1 MKNYIKSIFI
11 VAILLLIQV
20 VWTFSS
26 AEKINPLELPKFHY
40 FINDYSQILDQNS
53 RNTLN
58 QQAKSI
64 QDSYGPQVVTVLFPH
79 REGNELFDIAIKA
92 FNKNWI
98 WDKKKNDGL
107 LLAIATQEKKIRIMV
122 GYGLESKIPDILANK
137 IIEKHIRPQVNQGNF
152 SQAIKNFYT
161 QVETI
166 LWGNYKESKKNNIQ
180 KYSFNLLWIDG
191 IILFWIII
199 WIFYWVNK
207 KTKILSEKHI
217 HTIWRILFALWI
229 NIHLLNFARWIYS
242 IRWAIR
248 WTILIILWFKLFSLW
263 RKLTF
268 SRLKGWWRWGS
279 WWSSWW
285 WGGFSWWGGSSWWGG
300 GFSWWGGSSW
310 WGGAGD

>member
-107 LLAIATQEKKIRIMV
+107 LLAIATEEKKIRIVV
-122 GYGLESKIPDILANK
+122 GYGLEEKIPDIIASQ
-137 IIEKHIRPQVNQGNF
+137 IIEKYIRPEVNKANF

-166 LWGNYKESKKNNIQ
+166 LWSNYTNFTTTEDTTNTDYEPYWVFLLVLTIILGTTLRKNKYIAKQRKKI
-180 KYSFNLLWIDG
+180 G
-191 IILFWIII
+191 IISIIGWIACDALATPGPLI
-199 WIFYWVNK
+199 WV
-207 KTKILSEKHI
+207 L
-217 HTIWRILFALWI
+217 
-229 NIHLLNFARWIYS
+229 
-242 IRWAIR
+242 
-248 WTILIILWFKLFSLW
+248 LIILGVVFISNGRFG
-263 RKLTF
+263 
-268 SRLKGWWRWGS
+268 GWNFGRWRWWFWGF
-279 WWSSWW
+279 W
-285 WGGFSWWGGSSWWGG
+285 WGGLWGFWWGG